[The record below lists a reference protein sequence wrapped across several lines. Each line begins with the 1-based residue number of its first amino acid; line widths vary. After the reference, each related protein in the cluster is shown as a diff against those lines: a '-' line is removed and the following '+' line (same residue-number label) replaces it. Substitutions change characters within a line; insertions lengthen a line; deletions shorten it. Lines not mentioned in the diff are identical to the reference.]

1 MTELKMNRI
10 KRIGL
15 LSCFSV
21 CMFCVGNAQKVE
33 DDGNVEINASCRLQT
48 LEGWG
53 TSLCWWAAQVGLW
66 DSKKVNEITN
76 FIVSPDKLNMNI
88 FRYNIG
94 GGDDPSHIGGHMV
107 KGKGR
112 RAEME
117 GFKVSS
123 TAPYNWNA
131 DAAQRKIL
139 LMLKKK
145 REDAIFEA
153 FSNSAP
159 YWMTYSG
166 CAAGNNDALKDNLK
180 PEYYG
185 QICDYLIDVCKYYKQ
200 RFNVNFRT
208 LEPFNESLSNYWYNQ
223 GTQEGCHFEPQSQIN
238 LIRLLYGKLRASGL
252 RTEISASDET
262 SLSHTIKIQHVYH
275 DAGDIWNKLGQI
287 NTHTYSGSD
296 AERSKVHDLSVQA
309 GKRLWQSETG
319 PSGGKGLKSNLMLT
333 QKMFDDLKIM
343 QPVAWLDWQTMEE
356 SGDEWCV
363 MNGNFK
369 THEFHL
375 VKNFY
380 VRMQITRFFKRGYTL
395 VGCDAKNILVAV
407 SPSKKE
413 CVIAILNDSASEQS
427 KTLHLVGFH
436 GLHHV
441 NVWRTSETEDCK
453 QLASTTV
460 DKNLMICVAPAYSLT
475 TFVISK

>member
-1 MTELKMNRI
+1 
-10 KRIGL
+10 
-15 LSCFSV
+15 
-21 CMFCVGNAQKVE
+21 MFCGGNAQEVQNE
-33 DDGNVEINASCRLQT
+33 RDVEINASCRLQT

-53 TSLCWWAAQVGLW
+53 TSLCWWAAQVGQW

-76 FIVSPDKLNMNI
+76 LIVSPDKLNMNI

-107 KGKGR
+107 KGKGK

-117 GFKVSS
+117 GFKAFAN
-123 TAPYNWNA
+123 APYNWNA

-145 REDAIFEA
+145 RKDAIFEA

-166 CAAGNNDALKDNLK
+166 CAAGNDDALKDNLK
-180 PEYYG
+180 PEFYG
-185 QICDYLIDVCKYYKQ
+185 AFCDYLIDVCKYYKRQ
-200 RFNVNFRT
+200 FNVNFRT

-238 LIRLLYGKLRASGL
+238 VIRLLYNKLRESGL
-252 RTEISASDET
+252 CTEISASDET
-262 SLSHTIKIQHVYH
+262 SLSHTLMIQHAYR

-287 NTHTYSGSD
+287 NTHTYSGSGV
-296 AERSKVHDLSVQA
+296 ERSQVHDLSVQA

-319 PSGGKGLKSNLMLT
+319 PSGDKGLKSNLMLT

-369 THEFHL
+369 THEFQL

-395 VGCDAKNILVAV
+395 IACDAQNILAAISPSRKEFVVAV
-407 SPSKKE
+407 
-413 CVIAILNDSASEQS
+413 LNDSAAEQS
-427 KTLHLVGFH
+427 KTLHLVGFR
-436 GLHHV
+436 GLRHV
-441 NVWRTSETEDCK
+441 NVWRTSETENCER
-453 QLASTTV
+453 LPSTTI
-460 DKNLMICVAPAYSLT
+460 DKNLMICVMPSYSLT

>member
-1 MTELKMNRI
+1 MNRI

-66 DSKKVNEITN
+66 ESKKVNEITN

-145 REDAIFEA
+145 RKDAIFEA

-185 QICDYLIDVCKYYKQ
+185 QFCDYLIDVCKYYKQ

-262 SLSHTIKIQHVYH
+262 SLGHTIKIQHVYH

-296 AERSKVHDLSVQA
+296 AERSKVHDL
-309 GKRLWQSETG
+309 
-319 PSGGKGLKSNLMLT
+319 
-333 QKMFDDLKIM
+333 
-343 QPVAWLDWQTMEE
+343 
-356 SGDEWCV
+356 
-363 MNGNFK
+363 
-369 THEFHL
+369 
-375 VKNFY
+375 
-380 VRMQITRFFKRGYTL
+380 
-395 VGCDAKNILVAV
+395 
-407 SPSKKE
+407 
-413 CVIAILNDSASEQS
+413 
-427 KTLHLVGFH
+427 
-436 GLHHV
+436 
-441 NVWRTSETEDCK
+441 
-453 QLASTTV
+453 
-460 DKNLMICVAPAYSLT
+460 
-475 TFVISK
+475 